1 MAPALHDRLSGGL
14 IGLLV
19 GDALGV
25 PYEFH
30 SPADL
35 PSHSELDFSPPPHF
49 SRSHSSVPPG
59 TWSDDGAQALCLL
72 STLLECGSLDLSVFS
87 KKLLDWFH
95 NGAFTPDQRIFD
107 CGLQT
112 HAALRNLN
120 AGVPPER
127 SGPSGE
133 WDNGNGSLMRVLPL
147 ALWHCGSDED
157 LYAAAR
163 RQSLVTHG
171 HLRAQLCCAF
181 YVLWAREL
189 LRGSPDGWKR
199 ASEKFLSFGRVD
211 PATLQESEF
220 ILAISH
226 CKSASGSGYVLNS
239 RWSARGA
246 LEQHDYESVVRAA
259 IAFGN
264 DTDTTACIAGGL
276 AGIRHGLQAI
286 PDRWRNSLRGHE
298 IYEPLLQNLLRVVPG
313 M

>member
-1 MAPALHDRLSGGL
+1 VALGLHDRLSGGL
-14 IGLLV
+14 LGLLV

-30 SPADL
+30 SAAEL
-35 PSHSELDFSPPPHF
+35 PPRSELDFTPPPYF
-49 SRSHSSVPPG
+49 SRSHRSVPPG

-72 STLLECGSLDLSVFS
+72 STLLECGSLDLSAFS
-87 KKLLDWFH
+87 QKLLHWFH
-95 NGAFTPDQRIFD
+95 DGAFTPDQKIFD

-112 HAALRNLN
+112 HAALRNLK
-120 AGVPPER
+120 AAVPPEQ

-147 ALWHCGSDED
+147 ALWHSGSDED

-171 HLRAQLCCAF
+171 HLRSQLCCAL

-189 LRGSPDGWKR
+189 LHGSRDGWER
-199 ASEKFLSFGRVD
+199 AAKKFLSFVRAD
-211 PATLQESEF
+211 RYALQESEF
-220 ILAISH
+220 ILVDSH
-226 CKSASGSGYVLNS
+226 RKSASGSGYVLNS
-239 RWSARGA
+239 LWSARIA
-246 LEQHDYESVVRAA
+246 LEEHDYESIVRAA

-276 AGIRHGLQAI
+276 AGIREGVHAI
-286 PDRWRNSLRGHE
+286 PERWRSSLRGRE
-298 IYEPLLQNLLRVVPG
+298 IYEPLLQNLLRAVPG
-313 M
+313 I